1 MSFRYVDARSVP
13 SQCHIPG
20 PNATH
25 RARHAY
31 EGRTFLWTFIVGHLA
46 RLGSRNA
53 MDANRSMTQRKWV
66 EVSLQK
72 LVARGIAECVRSVPV
87 GIPSGG
93 LSCPEQAVPQ
103 GLVAQN
109 RLKMSTAARRSRD
122 AREHL

>member
-1 MSFRYVDARSVP
+1 MER
-13 SQCHIPG
+13 CL
-20 PNATH
+20 
-25 RARHAY
+25 Y

-93 LSCPEQAVPQ
+93 LSCPEQAGQQ

-109 RLKMSTAARRSRD
+109 RMLHLRYSLRISLGCAPTCGPMTPRSSSRSMRRTA
-122 AREHL
+122 